1 MVEKIAKRLVIVGLS
16 ALLAVTNALALE
28 PAEGEVLLIISGS
41 IVHGNAERNGEPVAE
56 FDRAMLE
63 SMPLT
68 TVTTKTPWTP
78 NGPDEFTGVRFNELL
93 AKTGVVADE
102 VVIRAEAEDNYW
114 FDLEKLNSQTYP
126 IIVAFQKNGKPM
138 SIRELGP
145 LWIIFPWDEYPEL
158 LTKKNNASSVWQLTH
173 LIVQ

>member
-1 MVEKIAKRLVIVGLS
+1 MVDNRAIRSIIVYL
-16 ALLAVTNALALE
+16 AAMLAVTNVLALE
-28 PAEGEVLLIISGS
+28 PAKGDVLLVISGNIIHS
-41 IVHGNAERNGEPVAE
+41 NAERDGEPVAE
-56 FDRAMLE
+56 FDLDMLA

-68 TVTTKTPWTP
+68 TVNTKTPWTP
-78 NGPDEFTGVRFNELL
+78 TGPDEFTGVRFNELL

-114 FDLEKLNSQTYP
+114 FDLEDLNSQRYP

-145 LWIIFPWDEYPEL
+145 LWIIFPWDQYPEL
-158 LTKKNNASSVWQLTH
+158 FTKKNNASSVWQLTH